1 MPIATGTRFDR
12 YQIISPIGSG
22 GMGEIYLAQ
31 DTRLNRKVAIK
42 LLPDRY
48 TQDPER
54 LRRFEK
60 EAQAASALNHPN
72 IITIFE
78 IGEADGRHFIATEYI
93 EGSTLRKRMVGA
105 RLTINET
112 LDIASQVVSALAAAH
127 AAGIVHRDIKP
138 ENIMIRPDGY
148 VKVLDF
154 GLAKLTEK
162 PQAAGS
168 TETSQLPVEE
178 PETPTTADLSL
189 EDTNP
194 PDDSPASY
202 DLFATVPPSPANE
215 TIPGVVMGTAQYM
228 SPEQA
233 RGLRVDSRTDIFS
246 FGIMLYEMIA
256 RRAPFSG
263 STSRDIIRSILHTD
277 PPPLSHFQPEVPEV
291 LEWVVAKALIKD
303 REERYQTAKE
313 MLNDLR
319 RLHRRLGVEQEIE
332 KSRSFASGDVDVS
345 DDKSRDT
352 SSGASTKEFELRTG
366 LITGARSTG
375 DLTSALAEKK
385 TWITAL
391 FTLLIAIIG
400 FAAYRLITSE
410 HQVER
415 PFQQP
420 NVKRF
425 TTSGKAT
432 RAALSPDG
440 NYVVHVLN
448 DAGKQS
454 LLVRQ
459 VTESNNI
466 EIVPPAEVTYRGMT
480 FSRDGAHVFYVV
492 QEQTDPIQMLYQVPA
507 LGGVPRRILKDI
519 DSPVAISPDNKQ
531 LAFVRRYRGQNED
544 VVIVANIDGSDER
557 KLASRKGADFFGTSG
572 PSWSPDGKI
581 IACPAGT
588 NTGGRRMYVAEVSV
602 ADGKEKPI
610 SDQSWAS
617 VGRVSWMR
625 DQTRGGARAESVSNH
640 GLIFSAAEK
649 GSSLAQIWY
658 LPYPKGEPR
667 KITNDLSDYR
677 DLSVADDSRALVTV
691 QVQNHVNIWLS
702 PNASGVNMGQGR
714 QITNGIGENNGV
726 GGLTWLS
733 GGPEAGRV
741 VYVSRASTSQDIWLM
756 DQDGKNKKQLTTA
769 ETRADRYP
777 AVSPDGRY
785 IVFVSNRTNNSNIYR
800 YDLSTGEQKQLTTGM
815 SEEFPA
821 VSADGKWVIYVDTRS
836 IKHTLWKVPIDGGDP
851 VQLTDQLSTWPD
863 ISPDGQMI
871 ACWYRSEPKA
881 KWRIAIIPISGGAP
895 EKVLDVPP
903 IADFSIPARWMPD
916 GSGISFVATRDGVS
930 NIWYQPLDG
939 GAPKQLTSFTS
950 DQIFWFD
957 WSNDGKQLACS
968 RGRTLNDVVLISESK
983 Q

>member
-1 MPIATGTRFDR
+1 MPIVAGTRFDR

-42 LLPDRY
+42 LLPERY

-78 IGEADGRHFIATEYI
+78 IGEANGRHFIATEFI
-93 EGSTLRKRMVGA
+93 EGSTLRKKMMGA
-105 RLTINET
+105 RLTVNEA
-112 LDIASQVVSALAAAH
+112 LDISSQVVSALAAAH

-162 PQAAGS
+162 PRAAASS
-168 TETSQLPVEE
+168 TETSQMPVEE

-194 PDDSPASY
+194 PEDFPAND

-246 FGIMLYEMIA
+246 FGIVLYEMIA

-263 STSRDIIRSILHTD
+263 ATSRDIIRSILHTD
-277 PPPLSHFQPEVPEV
+277 PPPLSHFQADVPEV
-291 LEWVVAKALIKD
+291 LEWIVAKALIKD

-319 RLHRRLGVEQEIE
+319 RLNQRLGVEQELE
-332 KSRSFASGDVDVS
+332 KSRGF
-345 DDKSRDT
+345 
-352 SSGASTKEFELRTG
+352 SSGGIDAPGDRPRETLSGNSTKEFEAQTG
-366 LITGARSTG
+366 TFSGARSTG
-375 DLTSALAEKK
+375 DLTSALAQKR
-385 TWITAL
+385 TWIVAL
-391 FTLLIAIIG
+391 FTLLIAMIG
-400 FAAYRLITSE
+400 YAAYRLITFKP
-410 HQVER
+410 QVAA
-415 PFQQP
+415 PFQLP
-420 NVKRF
+420 NVRRF

-432 RAALSPDG
+432 RAAISPDG
-440 NYVVHVLN
+440 NYVVHVLS

-459 VTESNNI
+459 VTDSNNI
-466 EIVPPAEVTYRGMT
+466 VIVQPAEVIYRGMT

-492 QEQTDPIQMLYQVPA
+492 QEQNNPIQALYQVPV
-507 LGGVPRRILKDI
+507 LGGLPRRILKDI

-531 LAFVRRYRGQNED
+531 LAFVRRYRGQSED
-544 VVIVANIDGSDER
+544 AVIIADVDGSNER
-557 KLASRKGADFFGTSG
+557 KLASRKGADFFGISG

-588 NTGGRRMYVAEVSV
+588 NTGGRRMYVAEIAV
-602 ADGKEKPI
+602 ADGRERPI
-610 SDQSWAS
+610 SDQTWTS
-617 VGRVSWMR
+617 VGRVTWVR
-625 DQTRGGARAESVSNH
+625 DWTRERGATNR
-640 GLIFSAAEK
+640 GLIISAAER
-649 GSSLAQIWY
+649 GSSLAQIWFQ
-658 LPYPKGEPR
+658 PYPKGAPR
-667 KITNDLSDYR
+667 KITNDLNDYR
-677 DLSVADDSRALVTV
+677 DMSLTDNSRALVTV
-691 QVQNHVNIWLS
+691 QAEAHVNVWLS
-702 PNASGVNMGQGR
+702 PIADGANVGRER
-714 QITNGIGENNGV
+714 QITDGIGQNNGV
-726 GGLTWLS
+726 GGVTWL
-733 GGPEAGRV
+733 PDGRV
-741 VYVSRASTSQDIWLM
+741 VYISRATGSQDVWLT
-756 DQDGKNKKQLTTA
+756 DQDGKNQKRLTTP
-769 ETRADRYP
+769 ETRAERYP
-777 AVSPDGRY
+777 AVSPDRRY
-785 IVFVSNRTNNSNIYR
+785 IVFVSNRTGNSNIYR
-800 YDLSTGEQKQLTTGM
+800 YDMSAGEQKQLTNGA

-821 VSADGKWVIYVDTRS
+821 VSADGKWVIYAATGS
-836 IKHTLWKVPIDGGDP
+836 IKHTLWKVPIDGGDS
-851 VQLTDQLSTWPD
+851 VQLTDKLSTWPD
-863 ISPDGQMI
+863 VSPDGQKI
-871 ACWYRSEPKA
+871 ACWYRADPNA
-881 KWRIAIIPISGGAP
+881 RWQIAIIPISGGDP
-895 EKVLDVPP
+895 EKVFDVPP
-903 IADFSIPARWMPD
+903 TADTPIPTRWMPD
-916 GSGISFVATRDGVS
+916 GGGISFVATRDGVS

-939 GAPKQLTSFTS
+939 GAPRQLTNFAS
-950 DQIFWFD
+950 DQIHWFD

-968 RGRTLNDVVLISESK
+968 RGRMLNDVVLISESK
-983 Q
+983 